1 MTVSA
6 GQRIDTTAVDA
17 ATAAELEAA
26 EARAW
31 ADLYAAAPPAWASEA
46 GISTRRV
53 AGALVLSWA
62 ATGRRYFSRTI
73 GLGMVEPA
81 TTEAL
86 DDVIDGYEAAGIAMF
101 LVQSLPHCRPTGYE
115 ALLRERGFEAFDA
128 HDRLVREGEP
138 VAGGAVLP
146 DDRDLV
152 VERVTQA
159 TADEWV
165 AFLQTV
171 YRLDTGP
178 WLPRL
183 IGRPGWNQYVARES
197 GQIVGARCMYV
208 DTNGMAWLGMD
219 GPVPGVM
226 TDDYAPDAAL
236 CAAIVADGVAQ
247 GVRTFHTDIEAPSAG
262 RDTPA
267 YDYFA
272 RLGFRHPYTRTHWK
286 LG

>member
-1 MTVSA
+1 
-6 GQRIDTTAVDA
+6 
-17 ATAAELEAA
+17 LEAA

-31 ADLYAAAPPAWASEA
+31 VDLYSAAPAAWAADA
-46 GISTRRV
+46 GISTRQV
-53 AGALVLSWA
+53 AGALALSWA

-73 GLGMVEPA
+73 GLGLAEPA
-81 TTEAL
+81 TPAVL
-86 DDVIDGYEAAGIAMF
+86 ADVVEGYEAAGTSMF
-101 LVQSLPHCRPTGYE
+101 LVQSLPHCRPAGYE
-115 ALLRERGFEAFDA
+115 ALLRERGFEPFDS
-128 HDRLVREGEP
+128 HDRLVRGGEP
-138 VAGGAVLP
+138 FAGEAAP
-146 DDRDLV
+146 TEDREFV
-152 VERVTQA
+152 VERVSQA
-159 TADEWV
+159 TADEW
-165 AFLQTV
+165 AEFLQAV

-183 IGRPGWNQYVARES
+183 IGRPGWNQYVVRES

-208 DTNGMAWLGMD
+208 DATGIAWLGMD

-236 CAAIVADGVAQ
+236 CAAIVADGLAQ
-247 GVRTFHTDIEAPSAG
+247 GVRTFHADIEAPSVN

-272 RLGFRHPYTRTHWK
+272 RLGFRRPYTRTHWK